1 MGACS
6 VINMKRKNSVFKPIK
21 STFSPTSSHNSR
33 NRQKQNYLDSIKSTF
48 ILKDVFSFL
57 KRKNEIKNDNL

>member
-6 VINMKRKNSVFKPIK
+6 AINMKRKNSEFKPIK
-21 STFSPTSSHNSR
+21 STFSPTSSNNSR